1 MARKMIRRYI
11 VQALEDLEEASTG
24 EIVEHVC
31 RSYKW
36 GVSIN
41 QVGNLLAR
49 YPDFE
54 KVGFI
59 DETSE
64 DTLVG
69 IRCRQAVWRLANA

>member
-1 MARKMIRRYI
+1 MARVMIRRFI

-24 EIVEHVC
+24 QIVEHVC

-49 YPDFE
+49 LPEFE

>member
-1 MARKMIRRYI
+1 MARVMIRRFI
-11 VQALEDLEEASTG
+11 VQALQDLEEASTG

-49 YPDFE
+49 LPEFE

-64 DTLVG
+64 DTLIG
-69 IRCRQAVWRLANA
+69 IRCRQAVWRLVNA